1 LEEDFHK
8 GDANSVE
15 DGSLKITVVT
25 RRMMMMMMMMMMM
38 KGIHT

>member
-1 LEEDFHK
+1 LEEDFHE
-8 GDANSVE
+8 GDAKGVE

-25 RRMMMMMMMMMMM
+25 RMMMMMMMMM